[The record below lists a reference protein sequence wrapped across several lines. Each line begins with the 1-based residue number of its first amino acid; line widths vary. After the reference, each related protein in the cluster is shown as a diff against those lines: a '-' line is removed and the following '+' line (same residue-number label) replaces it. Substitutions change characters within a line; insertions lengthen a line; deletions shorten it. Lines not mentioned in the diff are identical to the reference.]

1 MTSSSSPEE
10 KDTEVDSRF
19 HDGPST
25 LVGDESIIKRSS
37 SEYTKA
43 AIELTL
49 HYFEKEKVTF
59 NMMPNNRFSFS
70 TKEVVKCFNQISIIY
85 INEYIEYK
93 NQVDKNFSS
102 SERMKLV
109 DEKAKNFCCKILD
122 YTVICIIFEI
132 NNVCLLEN
140 GLNDIEQLLRVEKP
154 IESID
159 CILILKNI
167 IKEKNISYF
176 NQINKA
182 ATTHAMTKV
191 YTKDNQGFQKTIRHC
206 WVMKPAPAIAN
217 INTSFIESNKSV
229 LSAPVMISTIIIPND
244 FESCRLPNVN
254 AAATILA
261 SIADAPTKD
270 LTKVTPKQINEV
282 EEKSCPSDNFSNIQ
296 TFQSTNETTASRL
309 STQLN
314 ANFTNVSIGSNIVS
328 TDTPKVLEIS
338 QKFNVTNETV
348 HNNTSSNNKT
358 ITTDKAANSTTTQK
372 LETVAKVITR
382 SSKIVDTQT
391 SSQLNANF
399 TNVSIGSNIVSTD
412 TPKVLEISQ
421 KFNVT
426 NETVHNNTSSNN
438 KTITTD
444 KAATSTTTQKLETVS
459 KVITRSSKIVDTQ
472 TSSNN
477 KNAKAFAITMTRKKK
492 PSKKHF
498 VRVYYFIM
506 YF

>member
-1 MTSSSSPEE
+1 MAELNSITRQIVQEIL
-10 KDTEVDSRF
+10 KY
-19 HDGPST
+19 
-25 LVGDESIIKRSS
+25 ESIIKRSS

-70 TKEVVKCFNQISIIY
+70 TNEVVKCFNQISIIY

-93 NQVDKNFSS
+93 NQVDEKFSS
-102 SERMKLV
+102 SERMKLI

-122 YTVICIIFEI
+122 YTFICIIFEI

-182 ATTHAMTKV
+182 ATHAMTKV
-191 YTKDNQGFQKTIRHC
+191 YTKDNQGFQKIIRHC

-229 LSAPVMISTIIIPND
+229 LSAPAMISTIIIPND
-244 FESCRLPNVN
+244 FESYRLPNDN
-254 AAATILA
+254 AAATILS
-261 SIADAPTKD
+261 SIADALTKD

-314 ANFTNVSIGSNIVS
+314 ANFTNVSIGNKIVIGKSNITTFNS
-328 TDTPKVLEIS
+328 MNYSSNFILEIAKICS
-338 QKFNVTNETV
+338 TV
-348 HNNTSSNNKT
+348 IIKY
-358 ITTDKAANSTTTQK
+358 K
-372 LETVAKVITR
+372 
-382 SSKIVDTQT
+382 
-391 SSQLNANF
+391 
-399 TNVSIGSNIVSTD
+399 
-412 TPKVLEISQ
+412 
-421 KFNVT
+421 
-426 NETVHNNTSSNN
+426 
-438 KTITTD
+438 
-444 KAATSTTTQKLETVS
+444 
-459 KVITRSSKIVDTQ
+459 
-472 TSSNN
+472 
-477 KNAKAFAITMTRKKK
+477 
-492 PSKKHF
+492 
-498 VRVYYFIM
+498 
-506 YF
+506 